1 MSDEELG
8 LPGPSAEAN
17 FILRMRLLREARG
30 LSQAE
35 VAMRATRLGVP
46 MPQQTIARIETG
58 KRTLRLDEAEVI
70 ARVLGSEL
78 THMASKIVEPKDAD
92 REFAEAKS
100 RSNEL
105 ARALFDAEVALE
117 RHLRTGQELKQRVA
131 DLQAAHAEAEAVVAA
146 LWPRTS
152 EGERATDDWR
162 AANAQNL
169 AALDDH
175 IDQLAE
181 ESDG

>member
-8 LPGPSAEAN
+8 LRGPTAEAN
-17 FILRMRLLREARG
+17 FVLRMRLLREARG

-35 VAMRATRLGVP
+35 VAARATRLGVS

-78 THMASKIVEPKDAD
+78 THMASKVVEVTDAD
-92 REFAEAKS
+92 RQFAEAKQ
-100 RSNEL
+100 RRHEL
-105 ARALFDAEVALE
+105 STALFDAEAALE
-117 RHLRTGQELKQRVA
+117 RHLRGGEELRQRVS
-131 DLQAAHAEAEAVVAA
+131 DLQAAYAEAEAAEQA
-146 LWPRTS
+146 LWQQTP
-152 EGERATDDWR
+152 EGERVAEEWR
-162 AANAQNL
+162 EAAAQNL
-169 AALDDH
+169 AALDER
-175 IDQLAE
+175 IDGLTE